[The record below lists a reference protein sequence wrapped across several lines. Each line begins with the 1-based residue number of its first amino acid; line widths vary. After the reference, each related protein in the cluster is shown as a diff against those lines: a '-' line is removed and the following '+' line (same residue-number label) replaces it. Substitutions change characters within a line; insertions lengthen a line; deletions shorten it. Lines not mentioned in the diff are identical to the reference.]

1 MKAARVPNRR
11 AGFTL
16 AELLVSIAIIGV
28 VSGLG
33 LRAYTLAIDYYGEA
47 RSEGETDQAIQTA
60 LRSIEEDITST
71 LPSSIT
77 GVGIAGTKQPYD
89 GGEDAALV
97 VPTSVPTMA
106 TGRAAAAWVKY
117 EIRRDTD
124 GTRLVRTA
132 VPLHQPFPPN
142 GGAEVLA
149 GVHGFRVD
157 YLNEA
162 GTWLDQWSGNASP
175 VAVRITVTASEPGS
189 IAAPNVSR
197 SVVYRV
203 PSP

>member
-1 MKAARVPNRR
+1 MKAARDQNRR

-16 AELLVSIAIIGV
+16 AELLMSIAIIGV

-33 LRAYTLAIDYYGEA
+33 LRAYILAIDYYGEA

-60 LRSIEEDITST
+60 LRSIEVDITSA

-77 GVGIAGTKQPYD
+77 GVGIAGTKQPHE
-89 GGEDAALV
+89 GGEDAVLV
-97 VPTSVPTMA
+97 VPTSVPAMT
-106 TGRAAAAWVKY
+106 TGRATAVWVKY
-117 EIRRDTD
+117 EVRRDTD
-124 GTRLVRTA
+124 GVQLVRTA

-142 GGAEVLA
+142 GGAQVLA
-149 GVHGFRVD
+149 GVHAFRVE

-162 GTWLDQWSGNASP
+162 GTWLEQWPGNASP
-175 VAVRITVTASEPGS
+175 VAVRITVTASKPGS
-189 IAAPNVSR
+189 IAAPNVTR